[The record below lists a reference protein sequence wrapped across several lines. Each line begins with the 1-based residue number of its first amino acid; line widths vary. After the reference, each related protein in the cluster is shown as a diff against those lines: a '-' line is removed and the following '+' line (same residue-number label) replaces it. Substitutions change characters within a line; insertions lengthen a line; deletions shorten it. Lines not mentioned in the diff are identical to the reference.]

1 MMRGDELFPFIL
13 EGKNSL
19 RLDLSILAPSNM
31 QANKFA
37 LVNVV
42 GL

>member
-1 MMRGDELFPFIL
+1 MMRGGELFPFIL

-19 RLDLSILAPSNM
+19 RLDLSILALSNM